1 MAQRRVKPSEVELDI
16 AEIGSRG
23 DAVAHWQGA
32 TVYVPGGA
40 PGDRLRVRLVEKIA
54 GGALLAEPLE
64 LVSPGPARQTPPCR
78 HFGACGGCRLQHID
92 DATYA
97 AWKTGQV
104 VRALA
109 HRGLDAIAVAP
120 LVRTPANG
128 RRRARLAAR
137 RGAKAVFLGFHEGR
151 SQRIVDLA
159 ECHILEPRLFALAAP
174 LRAVLADVL
183 APAEPCGLM
192 LCGLDDGVDL
202 VIEAARP
209 PDLAAREALA
219 AFAHAH
225 DLARLSWRIGE
236 GEAEPLCARR
246 TAVLRHD
253 GVAVA
258 VPPGPFLQASRDAEA
273 VLTGAVRDAL
283 AGCGRVADLFCGLGA
298 FALPLAR
305 HARVLAM
312 DSDAAAVAA
321 LAAAAQASGRPVEA
335 QTRNLYARPLAAGE
349 LDGLE
354 AVVLDPPRL
363 GAREQAAA
371 LAASPVPLVAMVS
384 CNPAT
389 FARDARLLVDG
400 GYACASVTPV
410 DQFVWSPHVELL
422 GIFRR

>member
-1 MAQRRVKPSEVELDI
+1 MAQRRVKPSEIELEI
-16 AEIGSRG
+16 AEIGNRG
-23 DAVAHWQGA
+23 DAIAHWQGS

-40 PGDRLRVRLVEKIA
+40 PGDRLRVRLAGKIA
-54 GGALLAEPLE
+54 GGALVAEPLE
-64 LVSPGPARQTPPCR
+64 LVHPGPARQTPPCR

-92 DATYA
+92 DPTYA

-104 VRALA
+104 ARALA

-120 LVRTPANG
+120 LVRTPPDG

-137 RGAKAVFLGFHEGR
+137 RSAKGVFLGFHEGR

-159 ECHILEPRLFALAAP
+159 ECHILEPRLFALLDP
-174 LRAVLADVL
+174 LRAVLAEVL

-192 LCGLDDGVDL
+192 ACALDDGIDL

-219 AFAHAH
+219 GFAHAQ

-236 GEAEPLCARR
+236 GEAEPVCARR
-246 TAVLRHD
+246 SAVLRHD

-258 VPPGPFLQASRDAEA
+258 VPPGPFLQASRAAEA
-273 VLTGAVRDAL
+273 VLTAAVVEAL
-283 AGCGRVADLFCGLGA
+283 DGCARVADLFCGLGA
-298 FALPLAR
+298 FALPLSR
-305 HARVLAM
+305 HARVLAA
-312 DSDAAAVAA
+312 DSDGAAVAA
-321 LAAAAQASGRPVEA
+321 LAVAAQAAGRPVEA
-335 QTRNLYARPLAAGE
+335 HARNLYSRPLGTPELAA
-349 LDGLE
+349 LD

-363 GAREQAAA
+363 GARDQVAA
-371 LAASPVPLVAMVS
+371 LAASPVPVVAMVS

-400 GYACASVTPV
+400 GYACPSVMPV